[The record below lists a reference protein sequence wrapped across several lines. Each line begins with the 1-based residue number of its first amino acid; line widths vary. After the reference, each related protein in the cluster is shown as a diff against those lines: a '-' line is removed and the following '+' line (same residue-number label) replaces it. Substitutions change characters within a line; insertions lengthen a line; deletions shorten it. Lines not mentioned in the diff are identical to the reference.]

1 MIRGQSTAIQE
12 FILDHLDEH
21 ARDISRLTAEQFK
34 ISRPAITKYLQMLV
48 KKGLVAA
55 SGQTK
60 ARKYTLT
67 VLDKKMFREHV
78 TPNLKEDVVWREK
91 VWPMLKDVP
100 ESVRTICNYGFT
112 EMLNNV
118 IDHSHSKDVEICIWL
133 DAARIYI
140 DVKDFGVGVF
150 NKLMQDFHLHDPR
163 HALIE
168 LTKGKLTSD
177 RSKHSG
183 QGIFFTSRAF
193 DKFVLDSYG
202 FAFCRFGKDDEW
214 LFDTSEPIKGTWVH
228 MDIARRSARQLS
240 QVMEE
245 YSSELHEYGFTKTH
259 IPLTL
264 ARYEGEQLVSRSQAK
279 RLLLRVEQF
288 KEVLLDFRGVSMI
301 GQAFADEI
309 FRVFAREHPGVRI
322 VITHASEEVM
332 KMVNKA
338 KQDTPSPESLSL
350 FPENGAN
357 GKSSSS
363 SSEEPRLP
371 Q

>member
-1 MIRGQSTAIQE
+1 M
-12 FILDHLDEH
+12 
-21 ARDISRLTAEQFK
+21 
-34 ISRPAITKYLQMLV
+34 
-48 KKGLVAA
+48 
-55 SGQTK
+55 
-60 ARKYTLT
+60 
-67 VLDKKMFREHV
+67 
-78 TPNLKEDVVWREK
+78 
-91 VWPMLKDVP
+91 
-100 ESVRTICNYGFT
+100 
-112 EMLNNV
+112 
-118 IDHSHSKDVEICIWL
+118 
-133 DAARIYI
+133 
-140 DVKDFGVGVF
+140 F